1 MISKVQSLF
10 IKVSPNIKKLPA
22 VVIKELL
29 RELTQSPPNMLSSF
43 FKPETLLLQSPINRH
58 KHLLGLKK
66 KGFSFKKLYLDSVKN
81 HLKQKE
87 ALTRLKKSIWLSKSL
102 YKQD

>member
-29 RELTQSPPNMLSSF
+29 RELTQSAHMLSSF

-66 KGFSFKKLYLDSVKN
+66 KRFFF
-81 HLKQKE
+81 QK
-87 ALTRLKKSIWLSKSL
+87 ALSR
-102 YKQD
+102 QC